1 MKLLQSVCMCFE
13 IGSVSLNES
22 IIRMCRE
29 ILDTCVR
36 NTEEAERNSKTLS
49 VIPVPSSENSSGDG
63 RASASSNVPAVM
75 AVSHTHVGGGK
86 KRGVWG
92 LIEESELA
100 KSIQKDE
107 VKKVSA
113 FLLFFF
119 STYCRFSKL
128 DIDGK

>member
-1 MKLLQSVCMCFE
+1 
-13 IGSVSLNES
+13 
-22 IIRMCRE
+22 MCRE

-49 VIPVPSSENSSGDG
+49 VIPVLSSENSSGDS
-63 RASASSNVPAVM
+63 RAPVSNNVPAVM
-75 AVSHTHVGGGK
+75 AASHTHVGGGK

-107 VKKVSA
+107 AKKVSA

-119 STYCRFSKL
+119 FFFFFYILSILKIGYRWKMTF
-128 DIDGK
+128 